1 MSDYWKR
8 KIVNTILLALLLIG
22 IALVIWEAIP
32 TIIKILAVI
41 GVIGYF
47 VKTITSK

>member
-1 MSDYWKR
+1 MHDYWTR
-8 KIVNTILLALLLIG
+8 KIINTILLCLFVIG

-47 VKTITSK
+47 LKIITSK